1 MESEDPQTNGDTATE
16 KSPESEDSLELCSK
30 CSNAKQRTPSPVTQP
45 PATSPSKQ
53 TPASPS
59 KPKDGATGTKAK
71 RKARSTRRKLN
82 AMVSNASLHFSDT
95 DSEGELTTIAPPGRL
110 SRHLSEARQG
120 PVIEITAEDVENKP
134 GLEQDSQTG
143 QDADGK
149 DTLQCNSFVES
160 VTDVDEIYPSESET
174 EAVESLGNLK
184 VAENPCPGETDL
196 EDIEGDEEVQAI
208 IFVKP
213 RSDIF
218 CEYSGETITT
228 KEGDGPFSVEIR
240 NRMYL
245 EEEPREQVHSN
256 TPEITVMPNTDEE
269 DMIASDEDLM
279 EEACCNQ
286 KEFLDDLDVLAA
298 SQIVMK
304 NISKADNRLA
314 LKDVSDDG
322 ASDCHTDVEDVEQ
335 AE

>member
-1 MESEDPQTNGDTATE
+1 MESEDPQTNGDTAPD
-16 KSPESEDSLELCSK
+16 KSPESEDSLELCSSK
-30 CSNAKQRTPSPVTQP
+30 CSNAKQRTPSPSMQP
-45 PATSPSKQ
+45 PSSPSNQ
-53 TPASPS
+53 LPASPS
-59 KPKDGATGTKAK
+59 KPKDSATGTKAK

-110 SRHLSEARQG
+110 SRHVTEAQQG
-120 PVIEITAEDVENKP
+120 PVISITAEEIEEKQDL
-134 GLEQDSQTG
+134 GRDSQPDLDT
-143 QDADGK
+143 DGK
-149 DTLQCNSFVES
+149 DTLQCNNFVES
-160 VTDVDEIYPSESET
+160 LTDVDEIYPSETET
-174 EAVESLGNLK
+174 EAAESLSNLK
-184 VAENPCPGETDL
+184 VVENSYPAETDL

-228 KEGDGPFSVEIR
+228 KEGDGPFSVEVR

-245 EEEPREQVHSN
+245 EEDYREQVHSN
-256 TPEITVMPNTDEE
+256 TPEIMVMPNTDEE
-269 DMIASDEDLM
+269 DMVVSDEELM

-286 KEFLDDLDVLAA
+286 KELLDDLDVLAA

-304 NISKADNRLA
+304 NISKTDRLVV
-314 LKDVSDDG
+314 KDVSDDG
-322 ASDCHTDVEDVEQ
+322 TSDCHTDVEDVEQ
-335 AE
+335 VE